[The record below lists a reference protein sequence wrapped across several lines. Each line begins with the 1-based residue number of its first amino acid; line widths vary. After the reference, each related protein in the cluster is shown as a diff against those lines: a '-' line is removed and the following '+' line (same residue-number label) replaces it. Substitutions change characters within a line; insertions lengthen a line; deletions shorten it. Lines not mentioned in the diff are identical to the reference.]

1 MKLTIK
7 IMSLIFLGIIALL
20 VVDGYISVKREIN
33 LFDNDMKRNA
43 HLLGNTV
50 KELTLDTWVIY
61 RVTLTCPV
69 WPRKNCF
76 RYPEDKKFR

>member
-33 LFDNDMKRNA
+33 LFDNDMTRNA

-50 KELTLDTWVIY
+50 KELTLDTW
-61 RVTLTCPV
+61 
-69 WPRKNCF
+69 RKTGQDRARCQGSI
-76 RYPEDKKFR
+76 P